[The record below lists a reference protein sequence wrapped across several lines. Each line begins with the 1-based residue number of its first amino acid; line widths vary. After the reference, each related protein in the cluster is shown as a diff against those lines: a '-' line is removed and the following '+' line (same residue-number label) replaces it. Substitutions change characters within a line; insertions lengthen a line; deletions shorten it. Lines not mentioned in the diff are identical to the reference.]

1 MRPSGTEK
9 DRWEEPLCDSG
20 EYPELSFPLWRL
32 SVGHAAFEAA
42 LTGFAAIGRSLIDE
56 RQFSRFSHT
65 WGRLAKQ
72 EVFGYS

>member
-9 DRWEEPLCDSG
+9 DRWEKPLCDSG

-56 RQFSRFSHT
+56 R
-65 WGRLAKQ
+65 
-72 EVFGYS
+72 